1 MKYLTLIL
9 LLPISTFAFTLIT
22 FDVDGTLVKGS
33 GQAAAKSAHAKAFS
47 KAVGQVLGSGPPVTP
62 VADALPVRKSSK
74 IVLPR
79 VSRFSFLL
87 PSCLHV
93 LVLQICIMEVR
104 MD

>member
-1 MKYLTLIL
+1 MKYLTLTL

-33 GQAAAKSAHAKAFS
+33 GQAAAESAHAKAFS

-79 VSRFSFLL
+79 LSIFSFL
-87 PSCLHV
+87 
-93 LVLQICIMEVR
+93 
-104 MD
+104 